1 MLASLAD
8 RPLPLSSPQQL
19 EEACTAKVSF
29 LLCMLWQPAGSLVSA
44 AQVLE
49 HAGDAAVA
57 AIGRRL
63 PFLRRLELL
72 RGMQATESALVELSG
87 ERWAAGAQ

>member
-1 MLASLAD
+1 M
-8 RPLPLSSPQQL
+8 
-19 EEACTAKVSF
+19 
-29 LLCMLWQPAGSLVSA
+29 SA